1 MSLIFQIT
9 FSLQFSDHVLWK
21 LKPHP
26 PFSCRAVIITSL
38 ALDRTLMP
46 FPVSNLTENGRDRD
60 QRQISDRVN
69 ETQLI
74 ARVIAGDRLAGR
86 TLYDTHAPRVYSL
99 AYRLS
104 GDAEKAREFTQDTF
118 IRAFSRLS
126 QFRGDAAFS
135 TWLHRI
141 VVTVVSNARRSELRM
156 AREVELDE
164 ADGIE
169 VFAAEAEPDLKECI
183 SRAVN
188 NLSDAYRMTLIMH
201 DIEGYT
207 HAEIAGILGVP
218 EGTCKSRL
226 SAARAQLRQELAAF
240 KE

>member
-1 MSLIFQIT
+1 M
-9 FSLQFSDHVLWK
+9 
-21 LKPHP
+21 
-26 PFSCRAVIITSL
+26 
-38 ALDRTLMP
+38 
-46 FPVSNLTENGRDRD
+46 
-60 QRQISDRVN
+60 N

-74 ARVIAGDRLAGR
+74 AQVIAGDRLAGR
-86 TLYDTHAPRVYSL
+86 ALYDMHASRVYSL

-118 IRAFSRLS
+118 IRAFSRLP

-141 VVTVVSNARRSELRM
+141 VVTIVSNARRSEIRF
-156 AREVELDE
+156 AREVALEE
-164 ADGIE
+164 AHSIE
-169 VFAAEAEPDLKECI
+169 VTAPEAEPDLKECI
-183 SRAVN
+183 ARAVER
-188 NLSDAYRMTLIMH
+188 LSDAYRTTLIMH

-226 SAARAQLRQELAAF
+226 SAARAQLREELAAF

>member
-1 MSLIFQIT
+1 
-9 FSLQFSDHVLWK
+9 
-21 LKPHP
+21 
-26 PFSCRAVIITSL
+26 
-38 ALDRTLMP
+38 
-46 FPVSNLTENGRDRD
+46 
-60 QRQISDRVN
+60 VN

-74 ARVIAGDRLAGR
+74 AQVIAGDRLAGR
-86 TLYDTHAPRVYSL
+86 ALYDMHASRVYSL

-118 IRAFSRLS
+118 IRAFSRLP

-141 VVTVVSNARRSELRM
+141 VVTIVSNARRSEIRF
-156 AREVELDE
+156 AREVALEEAHSIEVTAPE
-164 ADGIE
+164 AD
-169 VFAAEAEPDLKECI
+169 PDLKECI
-183 SRAVN
+183 ARAVER
-188 NLSDAYRMTLIMH
+188 LSDAYRTTLIMH

-226 SAARAQLRQELAAF
+226 SAARAQLRSELAAF

>member
-1 MSLIFQIT
+1 M
-9 FSLQFSDHVLWK
+9 
-21 LKPHP
+21 
-26 PFSCRAVIITSL
+26 
-38 ALDRTLMP
+38 
-46 FPVSNLTENGRDRD
+46 
-60 QRQISDRVN
+60 N

-86 TLYDTHAPRVYSL
+86 ALYDTHAPRVYSL

-104 GDAEKAREFTQDTF
+104 GDADKAREFTQDAF

-141 VVTVVSNARRSELRM
+141 VVTVVSNARRSELRFG
-156 AREVELDE
+156 REVALDE
-164 ADGIE
+164 ANLIE
-169 VFAAEAEPDLKECI
+169 ASAPEAEPDLKESI
-183 SRAVN
+183 ARAVE
-188 NLSDAYRMTLIMH
+188 NLSDTYRTTLIMH

-207 HAEIAGILGVP
+207 HAEIASILGVP

-226 SAARAQLRQELAAF
+226 SAARAQLREELAAF

>member
-1 MSLIFQIT
+1 MSNQ
-9 FSLQFSDHVLWK
+9 S
-21 LKPHP
+21 
-26 PFSCRAVIITSL
+26 A
-38 ALDRTLMP
+38 
-46 FPVSNLTENGRDRD
+46 NDRD
-60 QRQISDRVN
+60 TERRSINHRVN

-86 TLYDTHAPRVYSL
+86 ALYDTHAPRVYSL
-99 AYRLS
+99 AFRLS
-104 GDAEKAREFTQDTF
+104 GDAEKAREFTQDAF

-141 VVTVVSNARRSELRM
+141 VVTVVSNARRRDVRFG
-156 AREVELDE
+156 REVELDE
-164 ADGIE
+164 AHSIE
-169 VFAAEAEPDLKECI
+169 VTVPQSDPDLKESI
-183 SRAVN
+183 ARAVD
-188 NLSDAYRMTLIMH
+188 NLSDAYRTTLIMH

-240 KE
+240 RD

>member
-1 MSLIFQIT
+1 M
-9 FSLQFSDHVLWK
+9 
-21 LKPHP
+21 
-26 PFSCRAVIITSL
+26 
-38 ALDRTLMP
+38 
-46 FPVSNLTENGRDRD
+46 
-60 QRQISDRVN
+60 N

-74 ARVIAGDRLAGR
+74 AQVIAGDRLAGR
-86 TLYDTHAPRVYSL
+86 ALYDMHASRVYSL

-118 IRAFSRLS
+118 IRAFSRLP

-141 VVTVVSNARRSELRM
+141 VVTVVSNARRSEIRF
-156 AREVELDE
+156 AREVALDE
-164 ADGIE
+164 AHSIE
-169 VFAAEAEPDLKECI
+169 VTAAQADPDLKECI
-183 SRAVN
+183 ARAME
-188 NLSDAYRMTLIMH
+188 NLSDAYRTTLIMH

-226 SAARAQLRQELAAF
+226 SAARAQLREKLAAF

>member
-1 MSLIFQIT
+1 
-9 FSLQFSDHVLWK
+9 
-21 LKPHP
+21 
-26 PFSCRAVIITSL
+26 
-38 ALDRTLMP
+38 
-46 FPVSNLTENGRDRD
+46 
-60 QRQISDRVN
+60 VN

-86 TLYDTHAPRVYSL
+86 ALYDTHAPRVYSL

-104 GDAEKAREFTQDTF
+104 GDPEKAREFTQDAF

-141 VVTVVSNARRSELRM
+141 VVTVVSNARRREIRFG
-156 AREVELDE
+156 REVELDE
-164 ADGIE
+164 AHSIE
-169 VFAAEAEPDLKECI
+169 VTVPESDPDLKECI
-183 SRAVN
+183 ARAVDG
-188 NLSDAYRMTLIMH
+188 LSDAYRTTLIMH

-226 SAARAQLRQELAAF
+226 SAARAQLRRDLAAF
-240 KE
+240 RD

>member
-1 MSLIFQIT
+1 M
-9 FSLQFSDHVLWK
+9 
-21 LKPHP
+21 
-26 PFSCRAVIITSL
+26 
-38 ALDRTLMP
+38 
-46 FPVSNLTENGRDRD
+46 SNLTENGRDRD
-60 QRQISDRVN
+60 ERQIDDRVN

-118 IRAFSRLS
+118 IRAFS
-126 QFRGDAAFS
+126 

-156 AREVELDE
+156 AREVLLDE
-164 ADGIE
+164 AHSIE
-169 VFAAEAEPDLKECI
+169 FTAPEAEPDLKESI
-183 SRAVN
+183 ARAVD
-188 NLSDAYRMTLIMH
+188 NLSEAYRMTLIMH

-226 SAARAQLRQELAAF
+226 SAARAQLREKLAAF
-240 KE
+240 RE

>member
-1 MSLIFQIT
+1 MTI
-9 FSLQFSDHVLWK
+9 
-21 LKPHP
+21 
-26 PFSCRAVIITSL
+26 
-38 ALDRTLMP
+38 
-46 FPVSNLTENGRDRD
+46 PVSNRTANGRDLD
-60 QRQISDRVN
+60 QRQLNHRVN

-86 TLYDTHAPRVYSL
+86 ALYDTHAPRVYSL
-99 AYRLS
+99 AFRLS

-118 IRAFSRLS
+118 IRAFARLS

-141 VVTVVSNARRSELRM
+141 TVTVVSNARRSEVRF
-156 AREVELDE
+156 AREVALDE
-164 ADGIE
+164 AHMVE
-169 VFAAEAEPDLKECI
+169 SAPEAEPDLKECI
-183 SRAVN
+183 ARAVED
-188 NLSDAYRMTLIMH
+188 LTEVYRTTLILH

-207 HAEIAGILGVP
+207 HAEIAELLGVP

-226 SAARAQLRQELAAF
+226 SAARAQLRIALAAF

>member
-1 MSLIFQIT
+1 M
-9 FSLQFSDHVLWK
+9 
-21 LKPHP
+21 
-26 PFSCRAVIITSL
+26 
-38 ALDRTLMP
+38 
-46 FPVSNLTENGRDRD
+46 
-60 QRQISDRVN
+60 
-69 ETQLI
+69 
-74 ARVIAGDRLAGR
+74 AGR
-86 TLYDTHAPRVYSL
+86 ALYDTHAPRVYSL

-141 VVTVVSNARRSELRM
+141 TVTVVSNARRSEVRT
-156 AREVELDE
+156 AREVTLDE
-164 ADGIE
+164 AHSIE
-169 VFAAEAEPDLKECI
+169 ATPEAEPDLKESI
-183 SRAVN
+183 ARAVDK
-188 NLSDAYRMTLIMH
+188 LSEAYRTTLILH

-207 HAEIAGILGVP
+207 HAEIAGILGVA

-226 SAARAQLRQELAAF
+226 SAARAQLRAALAAF

>member
-1 MSLIFQIT
+1 M
-9 FSLQFSDHVLWK
+9 
-21 LKPHP
+21 
-26 PFSCRAVIITSL
+26 
-38 ALDRTLMP
+38 
-46 FPVSNLTENGRDRD
+46 
-60 QRQISDRVN
+60 N

-74 ARVIAGDRLAGR
+74 AQVIAGDRLAGR
-86 TLYDTHAPRVYSL
+86 ALYDMHASRVYSL

-118 IRAFSRLS
+118 IRAFSRLQ

-141 VVTVVSNARRSELRM
+141 VVTVVSNARRSEIRF
-156 AREVELDE
+156 AREVALDE
-164 ADGIE
+164 AHSIE
-169 VFAAEAEPDLKECI
+169 VTAPEADPDLKECI
-183 SRAVN
+183 TRAVE
-188 NLSDAYRMTLIMH
+188 NLSEAYRTTLVMH

-226 SAARAQLRQELAAF
+226 SAARAQLREDLAAF

>member
-1 MSLIFQIT
+1 M
-9 FSLQFSDHVLWK
+9 
-21 LKPHP
+21 
-26 PFSCRAVIITSL
+26 
-38 ALDRTLMP
+38 
-46 FPVSNLTENGRDRD
+46 
-60 QRQISDRVN
+60 N

-74 ARVIAGDRLAGR
+74 AQVIAGDRLAGR
-86 TLYDTHAPRVYSL
+86 ALYDMHASRVYSL
-99 AYRLS
+99 AFRLS

-118 IRAFSRLS
+118 IRAFSRLP

-141 VVTVVSNARRSELRM
+141 VVTVVSNARRSEIRF
-156 AREVELDE
+156 AREVALDE
-164 ADGIE
+164 AHSIE
-169 VFAAEAEPDLKECI
+169 VTAPQADPDLKECI
-183 SRAVN
+183 ARAVEK
-188 NLSDAYRMTLIMH
+188 LSDAYRTTLIMH

-226 SAARAQLRQELAAF
+226 SAARAQLRGDLAAF

>member
-1 MSLIFQIT
+1 
-9 FSLQFSDHVLWK
+9 
-21 LKPHP
+21 
-26 PFSCRAVIITSL
+26 
-38 ALDRTLMP
+38 MP

-60 QRQISDRVN
+60 QRQIYDRVN
-69 ETQLI
+69 ETELI

-141 VVTVVSNARRSELRM
+141 VVTVVSNARRSDLRM

-169 VFAAEAEPDLKECI
+169 VSATEAEPDLKECI
-183 SRAVN
+183 SRAVD

>member
-1 MSLIFQIT
+1 
-9 FSLQFSDHVLWK
+9 
-21 LKPHP
+21 
-26 PFSCRAVIITSL
+26 
-38 ALDRTLMP
+38 
-46 FPVSNLTENGRDRD
+46 
-60 QRQISDRVN
+60 VN

-86 TLYDTHAPRVYSL
+86 ELYDMHASRVYSL

-104 GDAEKAREFTQDTF
+104 GDAEKAREFTQDAF

-141 VVTVVSNARRSELRM
+141 VVTVVSNARRSEVRFG
-156 AREVELDE
+156 REVPLDE
-164 ADGIE
+164 AHSIE
-169 VFAAEAEPDLKECI
+169 ATAQQADPDLRECI
-183 SRAVN
+183 ARAVE
-188 NLSDAYRMTLIMH
+188 NLSEVYRTTLIMH

-226 SAARAQLRQELAAF
+226 SAARAQLRQDLAAF